1 MLDFRV
7 FKFYIIEII
16 DEKSMNVLSR
26 KERLV
31 ILTIWKMK
39 DKPSGLNIRRNLL
52 QLTGRSWPI
61 GTLYFHLDRLEKRGI
76 LKSYPA
82 QPSQDRGNS
91 RKRLYDFTKECSEQV
106 IDLLAQEQN
115 TEET

>member
-1 MLDFRV
+1 MLDIV
-7 FKFYIIEII
+7 TLKFYIIEII
-16 DEKSMNVLSR
+16 DEKPMIDLSR

-31 ILTIWKMK
+31 IITIREMK
-39 DKPSGLNIRRNLL
+39 EKPYGLNIRSNLF

-61 GTLYFHLDRLEKRGI
+61 GTLYYHLDRLEKKGI

-82 QPSQDRGNS
+82 EPSQDRGNS
-91 RKRLYDFTKECSEQV
+91 RKRLYDFTKEGSEQV

-115 TEET
+115 TKET

>member
-1 MLDFRV
+1 MA

-16 DEKSMNVLSR
+16 DEKSMNDLSR
-26 KERLV
+26 KEKLV
-31 ILTIWKMK
+31 ISTIRKMK
-39 DKPSGLNIRRNLL
+39 DKPYGLNIRKNLL
-52 QLTGRSWPI
+52 QLTGRPWSI

-91 RKRLYDFTKECSEQV
+91 RKRLYDFTKEGFEQ
-106 IDLLAQEQN
+106 IMDLLAQEQK
-115 TEET
+115 TKEI